1 MKGRPTNDE
10 EKELHDR
17 IASLGCVAC
26 RKDGVFND
34 FVSIHHIRGRTRP
47 DAHELVLPLCAPHH
61 QHDDTDP
68 MKRIG
73 IHPFTAR
80 FENKYGKQMDLL
92 AEIME
97 LIGDE

>member
-1 MKGRPTNDE
+1 MKGRSPT
-10 EKELHDR
+10 KEDR
-17 IASLGCVAC
+17 NHWDKVSAIGCIACL
-26 RKDGVFND
+26 KDGIKNSY
-34 FVSIHHIRGRTRP
+34 VSIHHCVGRTKP
-47 DAHELVLPLCAPHH
+47 GSHQKVLALCAQHH